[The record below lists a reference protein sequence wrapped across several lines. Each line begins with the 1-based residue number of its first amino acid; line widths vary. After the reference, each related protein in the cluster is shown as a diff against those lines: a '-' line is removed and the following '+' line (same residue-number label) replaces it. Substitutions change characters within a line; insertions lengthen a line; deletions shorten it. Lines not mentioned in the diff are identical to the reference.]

1 MSSITLTGITKSYDG
16 PPVVVDLD
24 LHVETGKVFGLLGP
38 SGCGKTTTLKMIA
51 GLLEPDSGDIRF
63 DGASVL
69 AVPPERR
76 RIGMVFQQ
84 PLLFPHMN
92 VEQNVGF
99 GLRMQGLR
107 PGDALPRVREC
118 LAMVQLERFARRYPH
133 QLSGG
138 QQQRVA
144 LARAVVTDPVV
155 LLLDEPLSNLDSRL
169 REQMRRLIRRV
180 QDRLGITTIFV
191 THDQDEA
198 SELSD
203 RMAVMLD
210 GRLAQTGRPIDLF
223 MRPESIAVARFLGS
237 TNLLRGRLS
246 APGLLETPLGPLA
259 ASCTDVAQPGGT
271 VTVSLR
277 WEHLS
282 IGRAADP
289 ERLREGPNRFRG
301 VICDVVFGPSRI
313 RYTVEVDGVPLVA
326 VMPTEHEYRR
336 GQAIV
341 VHIDPRRV
349 RVLPGDERADEPA
362 PDDA

>member
-16 PPVVVDLD
+16 PPVVRDLN
-24 LHVETGKVFGLLGP
+24 LHVETGTVFGLLGP

-51 GLLEPDSGDIRF
+51 GLLEPDAGDIRF
-63 DGASVL
+63 DGASVRT
-69 AVPPERR
+69 VPPERR

-99 GLRMQGLR
+99 GLRMQGVR

-155 LLLDEPLSNLDSRL
+155 LLLDEPLSNLDTGL
-169 REQMRRLIRRV
+169 REQMRRLIRQV
-180 QDRLGITTIFV
+180 QERLGITTIFV

-203 RMAVMLD
+203 CMAVMLD
-210 GRLAQTGRPIDLF
+210 GSLAQTGRPIELF
-223 MRPESIAVARFLGS
+223 MRPETVAVARFLGS
-237 TNLLRGRLS
+237 TNLLSGRLR
-246 APGLLETPLGPLA
+246 APGLLETLIGPLA
-259 ASCTDVAQPGGT
+259 TSCTDPAEPGRP
-271 VTVSLR
+271 VTASIR
-277 WEHLS
+277 WEHLTIAGKPAEPAGS
-282 IGRAADP
+282 GRAT
-289 ERLREGPNRFRG
+289 NSFRA
-301 VICDVVFGPSRI
+301 VIRDVVFGPGRI

-326 VMPTEHEYRR
+326 ATPIEHEYRR
-336 GQAIV
+336 GETIEVRIAPQ
-341 VHIDPRRV
+341 RV
-349 RVLPGDERADEPA
+349 RVLPGEDR
-362 PDDA
+362 PD